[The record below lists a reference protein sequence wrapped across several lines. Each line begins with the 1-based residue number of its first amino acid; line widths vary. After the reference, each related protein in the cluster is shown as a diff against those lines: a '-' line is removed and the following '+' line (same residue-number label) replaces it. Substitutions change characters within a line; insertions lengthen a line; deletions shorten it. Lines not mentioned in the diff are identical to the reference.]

1 MLPPFMDP
9 FFYLLGKAVFVVALA
24 VLAAAIVGAALIA
37 YSFKTGHFFMARIM
51 LTFVSLLESLIKA
64 IFRTFGADDA
74 IVDEVGVRLRN
85 YINQEKFRK
94 VPKDERAVFMPQCLR
109 SIDCPAKLTPEG
121 LRCVNCGRCSIG
133 TAKAYAE
140 GLGYRFF
147 VAPGSGVIK
156 RMIKKYRPGAIVGVG
171 CIMEIKEGVDLCHR
185 YDIPAIGVPLLTS
198 GCISTELEWERFY
211 ETISDGKSSTPS
223 NDTYSNDDG
232 AGERVEVSDGKT

>member
-1 MLPPFMDP
+1 MLPPFLDP
-9 FFYLLGKAVFVVALA
+9 FFYLLGKAVFVASML
-24 VLAAAIVGAALIA
+24 VLAAAIVGAALIV
-37 YSFKTGHFFMARIM
+37 YSFKTGHFFMARIT

-85 YINQEKFRK
+85 YINQEKFRE
-94 VPKDERAVFMPQCLR
+94 VPKDERAVFLPQCLR
-109 SIDCPAKLTPEG
+109 AIDCPAKLTPEG
-121 LRCVNCGRCSIG
+121 LRCINCGRCSIG
-133 TAKAYAE
+133 AAKGYAE

-156 RMIKKYRPGAIVGVG
+156 RMIKKYRPGAVVGVG

-198 GCISTELEWERFY
+198 GCISTKLEWDRFY

-223 NDTYSNDDG
+223 NDTPSSDDG
-232 AGERVEVSDGKT
+232 PGEMVEASDGKR

>member
-109 SIDCPAKLTPEG
+109 SIDCTAKLTPEG

-147 VAPGSGVIK
+147 VAPAPGAIK
-156 RMIKKYRPGAIVGVG
+156 RLIKEYRPGAIVGVC

-211 ETISDGKSSTPS
+211 ETISDGKSATPS

-232 AGERVEVSDGKT
+232 AGEMVEVSDGKT